1 MGFKMK
7 KNFFIVLTLV
17 LLIFSGCKSKKE
29 VVTIAFEKG
38 SDKEMYERAKKY
50 VGKNSDKAR
59 LLFKQVVEMFPE
71 SIYAKKSKVGIA
83 DSYFKQKDSASLVVA
98 AAEYQEYVNLYP
110 NSPDAIYA
118 KYQIGMCYFKQV
130 RKPERDQ
137 SNTFEAIRA
146 FESLLKQYPD
156 THEAEEAKKKIKIL
170 RQTLATHYFR
180 IGYYNYKFKAYRG
193 AIARFKQVIDEYP
206 EFKKNDKLF
215 FFAGKSYLAIRKFDT
230 AISFFQKIINSY
242 PKSKYFKKS
251 HRMIKKINKIDREA
265 LEKKRLERI
274 EKQKRKFEKRR
285 SKK

>member
-1 MGFKMK
+1 MK
-7 KNFFIVLTLV
+7 RKFFIVLTLV

-29 VVTIAFEKG
+29 VVTVAFEKG
-38 SDKEMYERAKKY
+38 SDKQMYERAKKY

-156 THEAEEAKKKIKIL
+156 THEAEEAKEKIKTL
-170 RQTLATHYFR
+170 RQNLATHYFR

-285 SKK
+285 SKR